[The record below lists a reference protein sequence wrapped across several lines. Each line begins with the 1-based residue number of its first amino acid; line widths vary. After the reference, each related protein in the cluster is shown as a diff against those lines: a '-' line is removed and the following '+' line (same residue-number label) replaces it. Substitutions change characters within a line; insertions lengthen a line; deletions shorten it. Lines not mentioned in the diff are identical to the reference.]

1 VLNSFFVGRSRADA
15 RGKPSSQACPGKAS
29 KLRLVL
35 IASGFCSCPRFIQL
49 PLMHLLNYQGILG
62 SRKIG
67 MANVIFER
75 PLLFGG
81 EWQVDKFQSI
91 NLFAGCEAMIDKA
104 DEQLML

>member
-1 VLNSFFVGRSRADA
+1 MLNSFFVGRSRADA
-15 RGKPSSQACPGKAS
+15 RGEPSGQTCPVKAS
-29 KLRLVL
+29 KLWLVL

-49 PLMHLLNYQGILG
+49 PLVHLLNYQGILG

-67 MANVIFER
+67 MANVLLKH

-91 NLFAGCEAMIDKA
+91 NLFADREAMIDKA

>member
-1 VLNSFFVGRSRADA
+1 
-15 RGKPSSQACPGKAS
+15 
-29 KLRLVL
+29 
-35 IASGFCSCPRFIQL
+35 
-49 PLMHLLNYQGILG
+49 
-62 SRKIG
+62 

-91 NLFAGCEAMIDKA
+91 NLFADCEAMIDKA